1 MDVTFD
7 CIPNAR
13 ELVAIEYLRCASSLD
28 FKLSLSE
35 SVTFFY
41 SQRIYGS
48 FRLFFIQ
55 MFLTALGL
63 YHDPEDLTADDI
75 GTGYQWDTSR

>member
-35 SVTFFY
+35 SVTFFTASASTGLSDY
-41 SQRIYGS
+41 FACISHHCIVH
-48 FRLFFIQ
+48 FIKSSIAIS
-55 MFLTALGL
+55 ALPL
-63 YHDPEDLTADDI
+63 IDLPKNVP
-75 GTGYQWDTSR
+75 